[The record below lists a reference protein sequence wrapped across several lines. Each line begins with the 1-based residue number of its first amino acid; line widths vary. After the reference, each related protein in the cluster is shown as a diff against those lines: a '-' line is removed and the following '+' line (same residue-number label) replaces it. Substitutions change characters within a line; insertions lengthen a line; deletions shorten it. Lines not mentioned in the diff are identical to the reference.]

1 MSLGIKRYNYG
12 MANTEIEDIY
22 DVIKQYAIDDTD
34 LTEDYMDKIN
44 RHFYAYLKNP
54 TDKQEETFKRL
65 RDALIIMWLADL
77 FKQTTKQVLSQVAVG
92 VNFAQQA
99 LSKSDIKK
107 IISKAITSEKIK
119 QMIQSHAD
127 KAITEMT
134 YVSNGIKVNSDRAI
148 SDIKSNFDKTK
159 KAISTELMAEFSE
172 YGITYYE
179 DRVGRKQDM
188 SYYVNRK
195 VTHLLINA
203 FRDSYIAEMVRN
215 GVEYAIV
222 RRLPTTAIECD
233 ACKPYDNVILAFYDN
248 DLGYETVAEARANG
262 LYHYTCWHY
271 LEPVDIPEEKGESI
285 EHSELNKKVKAR
297 NEKQG
302 NKFGLFS

>member
-1 MSLGIKRYNYG
+1 
-12 MANTEIEDIY
+12 MANNEIKDIY
-22 DVIKQYAIDDTD
+22 DAIKQYVVDDTD

-44 RHFYAYLKNP
+44 RHFNAYLKNP

-77 FKQTTKQVLSQVAVG
+77 FKRATKQALKQVAVG
-92 VNFAQQA
+92 VNFGKQA
-99 LSKSDIKK
+99 LKQADIKK
-107 IISKAITSEKIK
+107 IISKTITSDKIK
-119 QMIQSHAD
+119 QMVKAHVD
-127 KAITEMT
+127 KALTEMT

-148 SDIKSNFDKTK
+148 SSIKSNFDKTK
-159 KAISTELMAEFSE
+159 KVISTELMAEFSE

-179 DRVGRKQDM
+179 DRAGRRQDM

-203 FRDSYIAEMVRN
+203 FRDSYIAEMIRN

-233 ACKPYDNVILAFYDN
+233 ACKPYDNQILAFYHN
-248 DLGYETVAEARANG
+248 DLGYETVAEARMNG
-262 LYHYTCWHY
+262 LFHFTCWHY
-271 LEPVDIPEEKGESI
+271 LEPVDIPEEKSEGI
-285 EHSELNKKVKAR
+285 EYSELNKKVYAKKK
-297 NEKQG
+297 EKG
-302 NKFGLFS
+302 IEEGLFS